1 MKTIHILLVE
11 DNEGDIVLTTEALK
25 ATNIN
30 FKLSITRDGW
40 EAINFM
46 EKCILQQCADS
57 VDLILLDINLPKKNG
72 HEVLEYLKSDNRM
85 CQVPIVMLTTSSSHL
100 DIIRSR
106 KFSVNGYITKP
117 AEPENILEIIESISG
132 NAT

>member
-30 FKLSITRDGW
+30 FRLSITRDGW
-40 EAINFM
+40 EAIKFM
-46 EKCILQQCADS
+46 ENCLLSHCADP

-72 HEVLEYLKSDNRM
+72 HEVLEYLKSDKRM
-85 CQVPIVMLTTSSSHL
+85 CQVPIVMLTTSSSHI
-100 DIIRSR
+100 DIMRSK
-106 KFSVNGYITKP
+106 KFFIDGYITKP
-117 AEPENILEIIESISG
+117 AEPENILQIIDSISG
-132 NAT
+132 NAA